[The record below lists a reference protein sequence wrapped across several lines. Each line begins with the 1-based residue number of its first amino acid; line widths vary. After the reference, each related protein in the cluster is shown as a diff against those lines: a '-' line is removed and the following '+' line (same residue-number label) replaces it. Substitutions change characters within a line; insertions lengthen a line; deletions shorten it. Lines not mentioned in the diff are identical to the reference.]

1 MTNHILDAI
10 VEQKHR
16 EIADLLQKTPEKQLR
31 EQALQSRERR
41 PFLERLRQPGQ
52 TGINI
57 IAEIKRASPSKGM
70 LCPNLDPVA
79 LARSYESGGAA
90 CLSVLTDRQFFQ
102 GSPEDLQA
110 ARAATQLPVLRKD
123 FLISS
128 CQIYESCILGAD
140 AVLLIARILSAD
152 QLSELLDI
160 CNTLGMDA
168 LIEVHSE
175 PDVASAIRSGAK
187 LIGINNRNLQTF
199 HTDIATSTRLVSML
213 APDQIPVAASG
224 IQNRKDI
231 ERLLKSGIFNFL
243 IGESL
248 IISENPVA
256 FLISLMTTPQ
266 SDDTEERREL

>member
-16 EIADLLQKTPEKQLR
+16 EIDVLLRKFPENELR

-41 PFLERLRQPGQ
+41 PFLENLRQPGQ

-57 IAEIKRASPSKGM
+57 IAEIKRASPSKGI
-70 LCPNLDPVA
+70 LCQNLDPVA
-79 LARSYESGGAA
+79 LAISYESGGAA

-102 GSPEDLQA
+102 GSPEDLLA

-123 FLISS
+123 FIISA

-140 AVLLIARILSAD
+140 AVLLIARILSGN

-160 CNTLGMDA
+160 CHTLGMDA
-168 LIEVHSE
+168 LVEVHSE
-175 PDVASAIRSGAK
+175 TDVTSATRSGAK

-199 HTDIATSTRLVSML
+199 HTDIATSMQLVSQL

-224 IQNRKDI
+224 IQNRQDI
-231 ERLLKSGIFNFL
+231 DRLLKTGIFNFL

-248 IISENPVA
+248 VRSEDPTA
-256 FLISLMTTPQ
+256 FLRTLM
-266 SDDTEERREL
+266 E

>member
-16 EIADLLQKTPEKQLR
+16 EIAALLRKTPEKQLR
-31 EQALQSRERR
+31 EQALQPRERR

-79 LARSYESGGAA
+79 HARSYESGGAA

-102 GSPEDLQA
+102 GSPEDLLA

-123 FLISS
+123 FLISA
-128 CQIYESCILGAD
+128 CQLYESCILGAD
-140 AVLLIARILSAD
+140 AVLLIARILSEN
-152 QLSELLDI
+152 QLSELLDL
-160 CNTLGMDA
+160 CHTLGMDA
-168 LIEVHSE
+168 LVEVHSE
-175 PDVASAIRSGAK
+175 SDVASAIRSGAK

-199 HTDIATSTRLVSML
+199 HTNIATSMQLVSL
-213 APDQIPVAASG
+213 LDPDQIPVAASG
-224 IQNRKDI
+224 IQNRQDI

-248 IISENPVA
+248 VRSKDPAA
-256 FLISLMTTPQ
+256 FLMSLMTA
-266 SDDTEERREL
+266 SSG

>member
-41 PFLERLRQPGQ
+41 PFMERLRQPGQ

-70 LCPNLDPVA
+70 LCPNLDPVV

-160 CNTLGMDA
+160 CNKLGMDA

-175 PDVASAIRSGAK
+175 SDVVSAIRSGAK

-224 IQNRKDI
+224 IQSRKDI

-248 IISENPVA
+248 VVSEDPTT
-256 FLISLMTTPQ
+256 FLISLMAEPQ
-266 SDDTEERREL
+266 SDDTEKRH

>member
-1 MTNHILDAI
+1 MTHHILDAI

-16 EIADLLQKTPEKQLR
+16 EIAALLQKTPEKQLR
-31 EQALQSRERR
+31 ELALRSSERR
-41 PFLERLRQPGQ
+41 PFLERLRHPGQ

-70 LCPNLDPVA
+70 LCPDLDPVA

-102 GSPEDLQA
+102 GSPEDLLA

-140 AVLLIARILSAD
+140 AVLLIARILSEA
-152 QLSELLDI
+152 QLSELLDL
-160 CNTLGMDA
+160 CHALGMNA
-168 LIEVHSE
+168 LVEVHSE
-175 PDVASAIRSGAK
+175 SDVAAATRSGAR

-199 HTDIATSTRLVSML
+199 HTDIATSMQLVSQL
-213 APDQIPVAASG
+213 ASDQIPVAASG
-224 IQNRKDI
+224 IQNRQDI
-231 ERLLKSGIFNFL
+231 ERLSKSGIFNFL

-248 IISENPVA
+248 VRSKDPA
-256 FLISLMTTPQ
+256 GFLQTLM
-266 SDDTEERREL
+266 E

>member
-16 EIADLLQKTPEKQLR
+16 EIVALLQKTPEKQLL

-70 LCPNLDPVA
+70 LRPNLDPAA

-102 GSPEDLQA
+102 GSQEDLQA

-123 FLISS
+123 FLISA

-140 AVLLIARILSAD
+140 AVLLIARILSAG

-175 PDVASAIRSGAK
+175 SDVASAIRSGAK

-231 ERLLKSGIFNFL
+231 DHLLKSGIFNFL

-248 IISENPVA
+248 VVSEDPAN
-256 FLISLMTTPQ
+256 FLTSLMTASQ
-266 SDDTEERREL
+266 SDDTEKRH

>member
-10 VEQKHR
+10 VEQKHL
-16 EIADLLQKTPEKQLR
+16 EIAALLQKTPEKQLL

-41 PFLERLRQPGQ
+41 PFLERLRRPGQ
-52 TGINI
+52 TGVNI

-70 LCPNLDPVA
+70 LCPNLDPAA

-90 CLSVLTDRQFFQ
+90 CLSVLTDQQFFQ
-102 GSPEDLQA
+102 GSQEDLQA

-123 FLISS
+123 FLISA

-160 CNTLGMDA
+160 CNTLGMNA

-175 PDVASAIRSGAK
+175 SDVASAIRSGAK

-224 IQNRKDI
+224 IQSRKDI

-248 IISENPVA
+248 VVSEDPANI
-256 FLISLMTTPQ
+256 LISLMTAPQ
-266 SDDTEERREL
+266 SDDTEKRH